1 LVDADVC
8 GHIFALAD
16 PGELTLTPLKV
27 VNKPGRYEITNGHP
41 RSADSDAS
49 QDSVKALRER
59 LEGLLTIDPEA
70 TISQEPLPA
79 EIELALQRISGG
91 GDLLWLDSLLRELP
105 GILPVPEEPMQ
116 YHSLEEQNWH
126 AIPDTR
132 TMRGNWSRETDAGV
146 EEIRVRIAI
155 LAPPR
160 TTNEEHP
167 ANRILL
173 KAFRQGAD
181 YSMLVSVECEPYR
194 GTQYLLGSD
203 GTFKSLSC
211 VDDEGKFTNSDRS
224 NFEHRELPSR
234 PSRLGRD
241 AARSL
246 WQALDHYLPQL
257 PE

>member
-132 TMRGNWSRETDAGV
+132 TMRG
-146 EEIRVRIAI
+146 
-155 LAPPR
+155 
-160 TTNEEHP
+160 
-167 ANRILL
+167 
-173 KAFRQGAD
+173 K
-181 YSMLVSVECEPYR
+181 LVSRDRRRR
-194 GTQYLLGSD
+194 GRDQGEDRDPGPSE
-203 GTFKSLSC
+203 
-211 VDDEGKFTNSDRS
+211 DDERGAPGEPDLAQGFSPGRGLQ
-224 NFEHRELPSR
+224 HARERGVRALSGHAVPA
-234 PSRLGRD
+234 RLGRHVQE
-241 AARSL
+241 L
-246 WQALDHYLPQL
+246 VVC
-257 PE
+257 